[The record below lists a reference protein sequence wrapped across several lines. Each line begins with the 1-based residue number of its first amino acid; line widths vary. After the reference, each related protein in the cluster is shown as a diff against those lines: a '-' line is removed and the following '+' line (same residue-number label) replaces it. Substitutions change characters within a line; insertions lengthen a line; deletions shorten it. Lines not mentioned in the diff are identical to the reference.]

1 MSLKWEKIDF
11 NKIHSVLPYSNR
23 IEILG
28 IALADEALDKGFFI
42 ANPEYSTECNFYIPD
57 LWSSVK
63 DDVDY
68 IYNYM
73 ESGAKY

>member
-28 IALADEALDKGFFI
+28 IALANEELDKGFFI

-57 LWSSVK
+57 LWSNVK
-63 DDVDY
+63 NDVDY

-73 ESGAKY
+73 ESGATF